1 MKAADKQQARRLPL
15 KRASSSRSKS
25 KPSDTGSVDAYLA
38 SVPAD
43 ARAGLQKLR
52 KAISAAAPGA
62 EECFSY
68 GLPAF
73 RLQGRP
79 LVCYAAAKRHCSFYP
94 MSPVVMRAHAADL
107 QAYETS
113 KGTIRFPAGNPPPSA
128 LVKKIV
134 KARIAELHADRE

>member
-1 MKAADKQQARRLPL
+1 M
-15 KRASSSRSKS
+15 KRASSSSPS
-25 KPSDTGSVDAYLA
+25 GKPSAPGSVEAYLA
-38 SVPAD
+38 SVPAE

-62 EECFSY
+62 EEGFSY

-79 LVCYAAAKRHCSFYP
+79 LVCYAAAKNHCSFFP
-94 MSPVVMRAHAADL
+94 MSPAVIRAHAAEL
-107 QAYETS
+107 KAYQTS
-113 KGTIRFPAGNPPPSA
+113 KGTIRFPAGSPPPAA

-134 KARIAELHADRE
+134 KARIAELQGGRKRASRRRTRDS